1 MSFLYPFFIA
11 FFIIFLSEL
20 CDKTQLLVI
29 SFSSKLKSY
38 IILFGVAIGTFLSHG
53 VAILFGSAIGSL
65 QNPFFHN
72 ILMFFTYLSFLFFGV
87 ITFIKREDNEEISHV
102 SKRGFL
108 HNISKLPIGY
118 ILVIAFC
125 IATGEIGDKTFLA
138 ALGLGISY
146 PECKFF
152 LVLGAILGMVLS
164 DYLAILFGKFL
175 SSKISPHMMSVLSGI
190 IFLLFGIVGMV
201 KFFINNVWIIL

>member
-11 FFIIFLSEL
+11 FFLIFLSEL

-38 IILFGVAIGTFLSHG
+38 IILLGVAIGTFFSHG
-53 VAILFGSAIGSL
+53 IAILFGSAIGSL

-72 ILMFFTYLSFLFFGV
+72 VLMFFTYLSFLFFGV
-87 ITFIKREDNEEISHV
+87 ITFIKKEDNDDDLSS
-102 SKRGFL
+102 SKGGFL
-108 HNISKLPIGY
+108 RNISKLPIGY

-125 IATGEIGDKTFLA
+125 IATGEIGDKTFLT

-146 PECKFF
+146 PESKFF

-164 DYLAILFGKFL
+164 DYLAILLGKFL
-175 SSKISPHMMSVLSGI
+175 SSKISPRLMNILSGI
-190 IFLLFGIVGMV
+190 VFLLFGALGMV
-201 KFFINNVWIIL
+201 KFFINFL

>member
-1 MSFLYPFFIA
+1 MNFLYPFFIA
-11 FFIIFLSEL
+11 FFLIFLSEL
-20 CDKTQLLVI
+20 CDKTQLLAI

-38 IILFGVAIGTFLSHG
+38 IILLGVALGTFLSHG

-72 ILMFFTYLSFLFFGV
+72 ILMFFTYISFLFFGV
-87 ITFIKREDNEEISHV
+87 MTFIKKDDNEDNSHV
-102 SKRGFL
+102 SKGGGLRS
-108 HNISKLPIGY
+108 ISKLPIGY

-146 PECKFF
+146 PESKFF

-164 DYLAILFGKFL
+164 DYLAILLGKFL
-175 SSKISPHMMSVLSGI
+175 SSKVSPRLMNILSGV

-201 KFFINNVWIIL
+201 RFFIDIL

>member
-11 FFIIFLSEL
+11 FFLIFLSEL

-38 IILFGVAIGTFLSHG
+38 IILLGVAIGTFFSHG
-53 VAILFGSAIGSL
+53 IAILFGSAIGSL

-72 ILMFFTYLSFLFFGV
+72 VLMFFTYLSFLFFGV
-87 ITFIKREDNEEISHV
+87 ITFIKKEDNDDDLSS
-102 SKRGFL
+102 SKGGFL
-108 HNISKLPIGY
+108 RNISKLPIGY

-146 PECKFF
+146 PESKFF

-164 DYLAILFGKFL
+164 DYLAILLGKFL
-175 SSKISPHMMSVLSGI
+175 SSKISPRLMNILSGI
-190 IFLLFGIVGMV
+190 VFLLFGALGMV
-201 KFFINNVWIIL
+201 KFFINFL

>member
-1 MSFLYPFFIA
+1 MNFLYPFFIA
-11 FFIIFLSEL
+11 FFLIFLSEL
-20 CDKTQLLVI
+20 CDKTQLLAI

-38 IILFGVAIGTFLSHG
+38 IILLGVALGTFLSHG

-72 ILMFFTYLSFLFFGV
+72 ILMFFTYISFLFFGV
-87 ITFIKREDNEEISHV
+87 MTFIKKDDNEDNSHV
-102 SKRGFL
+102 SKGGVLRS
-108 HNISKLPIGY
+108 ISKLPIGY

-146 PECKFF
+146 PESKFF

-164 DYLAILFGKFL
+164 DYLAILLGKFL
-175 SSKISPHMMSVLSGI
+175 SSKVSPRLMNILSGV

-201 KFFINNVWIIL
+201 RFFIDIL

>member
-11 FFIIFLSEL
+11 FFLIFLSEL

-38 IILFGVAIGTFLSHG
+38 IILLGVAIGTFFSHG
-53 VAILFGSAIGSL
+53 IAILFGSAIGSL

-72 ILMFFTYLSFLFFGV
+72 VLMFFTYLSFLFFGV
-87 ITFIKREDNEEISHV
+87 ITFIKKEDNDDDLSS
-102 SKRGFL
+102 SKGGFL
-108 HNISKLPIGY
+108 RNISKLPIGY

-146 PECKFF
+146 PESKFF
-152 LVLGAILGMVLS
+152 LILGAILGMVLS
-164 DYLAILFGKFL
+164 DYLAILLGKFL
-175 SSKISPHMMSVLSGI
+175 SSKISPRLMNILSGI
-190 IFLLFGIVGMV
+190 VFLLFGALGMV
-201 KFFINNVWIIL
+201 RFFINFL

>member
-11 FFIIFLSEL
+11 FFLIFLSEL

-38 IILFGVAIGTFLSHG
+38 FILLGVAIGTFFSHG
-53 VAILFGSAIGSL
+53 IAILFGSAIGSL

-72 ILMFFTYLSFLFFGV
+72 VLMFFTYLSFLFFGV
-87 ITFIKREDNEEISHV
+87 ITFIKKEDNDDDLSS
-102 SKRGFL
+102 SKGGSLR
-108 HNISKLPIGY
+108 NISKLPIGY

-146 PECKFF
+146 PESKFF
-152 LVLGAILGMVLS
+152 LILGAILGMVLS
-164 DYLAILFGKFL
+164 DYLAILLGKFL
-175 SSKISPHMMSVLSGI
+175 SSKISPRLMNILSGI
-190 IFLLFGIVGMV
+190 VFLLFGALGMV
-201 KFFINNVWIIL
+201 KFFINFL

>member
-11 FFIIFLSEL
+11 FFLIFLSEL

-38 IILFGVAIGTFLSHG
+38 IILLGVAIGTFFSHG
-53 VAILFGSAIGSL
+53 IAILFGSAIGSL

-72 ILMFFTYLSFLFFGV
+72 VLMFFTYLSFLFFGV
-87 ITFIKREDNEEISHV
+87 ITFIKKEDNDDDLSS
-102 SKRGFL
+102 SKGGFL
-108 HNISKLPIGY
+108 RNISKLPIGY

-146 PECKFF
+146 PESKFF
-152 LVLGAILGMVLS
+152 LILGAILGMVLS
-164 DYLAILFGKFL
+164 DYLAILLGKFL
-175 SSKISPHMMSVLSGI
+175 SSKISPRLMNILSGI
-190 IFLLFGIVGMV
+190 VFLLFGALGMV
-201 KFFINNVWIIL
+201 KFFINFL

>member
-11 FFIIFLSEL
+11 FFLIFLSEL

-38 IILFGVAIGTFLSHG
+38 IILLGVAVGTFFSHG
-53 VAILFGSAIGSL
+53 IAILFGSAIGSL

-72 ILMFFTYLSFLFFGV
+72 VLMFFTYLSFLFFGV
-87 ITFIKREDNEEISHV
+87 ITFIKKEDNDDDLSS
-102 SKRGFL
+102 SKGGFL
-108 HNISKLPIGY
+108 RNISKLPIGY

-146 PECKFF
+146 PESKFF

-164 DYLAILFGKFL
+164 DYLAILLGKFL
-175 SSKISPHMMSVLSGI
+175 SSKISPRLMNILSGI
-190 IFLLFGIVGMV
+190 VFLLFGTLGMV
-201 KFFINNVWIIL
+201 KFFINFL

>member
-11 FFIIFLSEL
+11 FFLIFLSEL

-38 IILFGVAIGTFLSHG
+38 FILLGVAIGTFFSHG
-53 VAILFGSAIGSL
+53 IAILFGSAIGSL

-72 ILMFFTYLSFLFFGV
+72 VLMFFTYLSFLFFGV
-87 ITFIKREDNEEISHV
+87 ITFIKKEDNDDDLSS
-102 SKRGFL
+102 SKGGSLR
-108 HNISKLPIGY
+108 NISKLPIGY

-138 ALGLGISY
+138 ALGVGISY
-146 PECKFF
+146 PESKFF

-164 DYLAILFGKFL
+164 DYLAILLGKFL
-175 SSKISPHMMSVLSGI
+175 SSKISPRLMNILSGI
-190 IFLLFGIVGMV
+190 VFLLFGALGMV
-201 KFFINNVWIIL
+201 KFFINFL

>member
-1 MSFLYPFFIA
+1 MNFLYPFFIA
-11 FFIIFLSEL
+11 FFLIFLSEL
-20 CDKTQLLVI
+20 GDKTQLLVL

-38 IILFGVAIGTFLSHG
+38 TILLGVAIGTFFSHG
-53 VAILFGSAIGSL
+53 IAILFGSVIGNL
-65 QNPFFHN
+65 QNPLFHN
-72 ILMFFTYLSFLFFGV
+72 MLMFFTYLSFLFFGV
-87 ITFIKREDNEEISHV
+87 ITFIKKEDNDDDLSS
-102 SKRGFL
+102 SKGGFL
-108 HNISKLPIGY
+108 RNISKLPIGY

-146 PECKFF
+146 PESKFF

-164 DYLAILFGKFL
+164 DYLAILLGKFL
-175 SSKISPHMMSVLSGI
+175 SSKISPRLMNILSGI

-201 KFFINNVWIIL
+201 KFFINFL

>member
-1 MSFLYPFFIA
+1 MNFLYPFFIA
-11 FFIIFLSEL
+11 FFLIFLSEL
-20 CDKTQLLVI
+20 CDKTQLLAI

-38 IILFGVAIGTFLSHG
+38 IILLGVALGTFLSHG

-65 QNPFFHN
+65 QNPIFHN
-72 ILMFFTYLSFLFFGV
+72 VLMFFTYLSFLFFGV
-87 ITFIKREDNEEISHV
+87 ITFIKKDDNEDNSHV
-102 SKRGFL
+102 SKGGVLRS
-108 HNISKLPIGY
+108 ISKLPIGY

-146 PECKFF
+146 PESKFF

-164 DYLAILFGKFL
+164 DYLAILLGKFL
-175 SSKISPHMMSVLSGI
+175 SSKVSPRLMNILSGV

-201 KFFINNVWIIL
+201 RFFIDIL

>member
-11 FFIIFLSEL
+11 FFLIFLSEL

-38 IILFGVAIGTFLSHG
+38 IILLGVAIGTFFSHG
-53 VAILFGSAIGSL
+53 IAILFGSAIGSL

-72 ILMFFTYLSFLFFGV
+72 VLMFFTYLSFLFFGV
-87 ITFIKREDNEEISHV
+87 ITFIKKEDNDDDLSS
-102 SKRGFL
+102 SKGGFL
-108 HNISKLPIGY
+108 RNISKLPIGY

-146 PECKFF
+146 PEIKFF

-164 DYLAILFGKFL
+164 DYLAILLGKFL
-175 SSKISPHMMSVLSGI
+175 SSKISPRLMNILSGI
-190 IFLLFGIVGMV
+190 VFLLFGALGMV
-201 KFFINNVWIIL
+201 KFFINFL

>member
-11 FFIIFLSEL
+11 FFLIFLSEL

-38 IILFGVAIGTFLSHG
+38 IILLGVAIGTFFSHG
-53 VAILFGSAIGSL
+53 IAILFGSAIGSL

-72 ILMFFTYLSFLFFGV
+72 VLIFFTYLSFLFFGV
-87 ITFIKREDNEEISHV
+87 ITFIKKEDNDDDLSS
-102 SKRGFL
+102 SKGGFL
-108 HNISKLPIGY
+108 RNISKLPIGY

-146 PECKFF
+146 PESKFF

-164 DYLAILFGKFL
+164 DYLAILLGKFL
-175 SSKISPHMMSVLSGI
+175 SSKISPRLMNILSGI
-190 IFLLFGIVGMV
+190 VFLLFGALGMV
-201 KFFINNVWIIL
+201 KFFINFL

>member
-11 FFIIFLSEL
+11 FFLIFLSEL

-38 IILFGVAIGTFLSHG
+38 IILLGVAIGTFFSHG
-53 VAILFGSAIGSL
+53 SAIFFGSAIGSL

-72 ILMFFTYLSFLFFGV
+72 VLMFFTYLSFLFFGV
-87 ITFIKREDNEEISHV
+87 ITFIKKEDNDDDLSS
-102 SKRGFL
+102 SKSGFL
-108 HNISKLPIGY
+108 RNISKLPIGY

-146 PECKFF
+146 PESKFF

-164 DYLAILFGKFL
+164 DYLAILLGKFL
-175 SSKISPHMMSVLSGI
+175 SSKISPRLMNILSGI
-190 IFLLFGIVGMV
+190 VFLLFGALGMV
-201 KFFINNVWIIL
+201 KFFINFL

>member
-1 MSFLYPFFIA
+1 MNFLYPFFIA
-11 FFIIFLSEL
+11 FFLIFLSEL
-20 CDKTQLLVI
+20 CDKTQLLAI

-38 IILFGVAIGTFLSHG
+38 IILLGVALGTFLSHG

-87 ITFIKREDNEEISHV
+87 MTFIKKDDNEDNLHV
-102 SKRGFL
+102 SKGGVLRS
-108 HNISKLPIGY
+108 ISKLPIGY

-146 PECKFF
+146 PESKFF
-152 LVLGAILGMVLS
+152 LVLGAIVGMVLS
-164 DYLAILFGKFL
+164 DYLAILLGKFL
-175 SSKISPHMMSVLSGI
+175 SSKISPRLMNILSGV
-190 IFLLFGIVGMV
+190 IFLLFGVVGMV
-201 KFFINNVWIIL
+201 RFFVDIL

>member
-11 FFIIFLSEL
+11 FFLIFLSEL

-38 IILFGVAIGTFLSHG
+38 IILLGVAIGTFFSHG
-53 VAILFGSAIGSL
+53 IAILFGSAIGSL

-72 ILMFFTYLSFLFFGV
+72 VLMFFTYLSFLFFGV
-87 ITFIKREDNEEISHV
+87 ITFIKKEDNDDDLSF
-102 SKRGFL
+102 SKGGFL
-108 HNISKLPIGY
+108 RNISKLPIGY

-146 PECKFF
+146 PESKFF

-164 DYLAILFGKFL
+164 DYLAILLGKFL
-175 SSKISPHMMSVLSGI
+175 SSKISPRLMNILSGI
-190 IFLLFGIVGMV
+190 VFLLFGALGMV
-201 KFFINNVWIIL
+201 KFFINFL